1 MVMNKKNDLIFGIHP
16 VSEAVRS
23 GRTIDK
29 VLVKKGIAN
38 PLINDLLRHFRSA
51 ETAIQYVPEE
61 RLLRLAGKNHQG
73 IIAFISEIEYCSI
86 EQIIPSAF
94 ERGKSP
100 IILVL
105 DRITDVRNFGAIART
120 AECAGVDAILIP
132 SKGSA
137 AINADAIKT
146 SSGALHQIPVCR
158 TSDMIAS
165 LLFLRNCGLRLVGA
179 SEKAEDNYFRFD
191 FTSPFAVVMGAE
203 DKGISPK
210 ILRIVDS
217 LVKIPM
223 HGTIRSLNVSIAT
236 SLIIYEAVRQRTVR
250 NDM

>member
-1 MVMNKKNDLIFGIHP
+1 MVMHKKNDLIFGIHP

-29 VLVKKGIAN
+29 VLVKKGITN
-38 PLINDLLRHFRSA
+38 PLIIDLLRHIRSS

-61 RLLRLAGKNHQG
+61 RLFRLAGKNHQG
-73 IIAFISEIEYCSI
+73 IIGFISEIEYYNI
-86 EQIIPSAF
+86 EELVPSVF
-94 ERGKSP
+94 EKGKSP
-100 IILVL
+100 IIIVL

-120 AECAGVDAILIP
+120 AECAGVDAILVP

-137 AINADAIKT
+137 SINADAIKT

-158 TSDMIAS
+158 TNDLTAS
-165 LLFLRNCGLRLVGA
+165 LKFLRNCGLRLVGA
-179 SEKAEDNYFRFD
+179 SEKAEETYFNID
-191 FTSPFAVVMGAE
+191 FTFPFAVIVGAE

-223 HGTIRSLNVSIAT
+223 YGVIRSLNVSIAA
-236 SLIIYEAVRQRTVR
+236 SLIIYEAVRQRTFC